1 MTISELLQDENVRRT
16 LADHYR
22 RGVSAAASGYAD
34 GAADEEAVTAA
45 LGRALHGQ
53 GELAGPDG
61 RLVRWATRYRPLR
74 GRGLNP
80 SGQDLGTAGL
90 IEVEMEDEEGD
101 RSRKSLPFH
110 ARSGAADYGDIL
122 LRGHARRLSA
132 FPGGG
137 VVIHYRPEG
146 HVSIDATLVAEG
158 DATRSSE
165 VPLADAL
172 VEDFIGC
179 RRGSTAYL
187 FEPSMGGVL
196 SVHGTFLMVRRW
208 SPRHRIRT
216 TLRVGPAAG

>member
-1 MTISELLQDENVRRT
+1 MTISELLQDEHTRRT

-22 RGVSAAASGYAD
+22 RGVSAAAREYTD

-45 LGRALHGQ
+45 LGRALRGQ
-53 GELAGPDG
+53 GELALPDG
-61 RLVRWATRYRPLR
+61 RVVRWATRYRTLR
-74 GRGLNP
+74 GRGRSTPGLE
-80 SGQDLGTAGL
+80 LGAAGL
-90 IEVEMEDEEGD
+90 IEIEMEDEEGD

-110 ARSGAADYGDIL
+110 ARNGAADYGDAL
-122 LRGHARRLSA
+122 LRGQAKRLSA

-146 HVSIDATLVAEG
+146 YTSVDARLVAEG
-158 DATRSSE
+158 EATRSSE

-172 VEDFIGC
+172 VEDFIAC

-196 SVHGTFLMVRRW
+196 SVHGSFLMVRRW

-216 TLRVGPAAG
+216 TLRLGPATA